1 MVVDRTH
8 RRTARRLLA
17 LGAVLAT
24 ALAAAPAPAPATP
37 GPAPAAVTTS
47 AEPAWASASTATIR
61 PGVQVVTA
69 GQQCTA
75 NFVFHDVGR
84 DSQGREF
91 TREVLLGMAAHCA
104 GTGGSTATDG
114 CTTGSRGLGT
124 PVQIDGASRNGT
136 LFYSAW
142 LSMQARRESNP
153 DACANNDLA
162 LVRVDPADWSRV
174 NPSMPFWGGPTGLRT
189 TTTSLGTD
197 VFSYGNSGLRL
208 GLAALSPKQGT
219 SLGTQGG
226 GWTHVV
232 YTATPGI
239 PGDSGSGSLD
249 ANGRA
254 FGVTSVIYLAPFT
267 AANGLTD
274 LNRALSYA
282 RTATG
287 RDLRLVRGTEPFR
300 PLLP

>member
-1 MVVDRTH
+1 MVVDRHH
-8 RRTARRLLA
+8 RRTARRVLA
-17 LGAVLAT
+17 LGVALVAVLG
-24 ALAAAPAPAPATP
+24 AAPAPDVAIPEAPAV
-37 GPAPAAVTTS
+37 ATTS
-47 AEPAWASASTATIR
+47 AEPEWASASTATIR

-91 TREVLLGMAAHCA
+91 TRNVLLGMAAHCA
-104 GTGGSTATDG
+104 GTGGSTATNG

-124 PVQIDGASRNGT
+124 QVQIGGASRNGT

-142 LSMQARRESNP
+142 LSMQARKEKSA

-189 TTTSLGTD
+189 TPTNLGTD

-208 GLAALSPKQGT
+208 GLSALSPKQGT

-254 FGVTSVIYLAPFT
+254 FGVTSVVYLAPFT

-274 LNRALSYA
+274 LNRALAYA